1 MVSVTT
7 EVEVYLDEIDD
18 LDLIEELR
26 SRNYHVFGQDA
37 DRTTLVSLEDL
48 YTSWTLDRDSFEE
61 RFRDYCR
68 ENLGR
73 SF

>member
-18 LDLIEELR
+18 LDLVEELR
-26 SRNYHVFGQDA
+26 GRGYYVGEEEKTSN
-37 DRTTLVSLEDL
+37 TSLESL
-48 YTSWTLDRDSFEE
+48 YIAWTLDRNSFEE
-61 RFRDYCR
+61 KFRDYCR